1 MYYEGIYRE
10 VALSRGARTPK
21 AAPERVGAT
30 CSRGCFASAVAYLAF
45 SLFVLSSVYTLGAH
59 PQSVQ
64 RSCKLLHARE
74 HAHVCPMHEVAV
86 DRPAL
91 PSYLLHAVQRGDV
104 KKCRSW
110 LQRGGRVDAQ
120 CTELTGYSLLHV
132 AAVKERCQLVAE
144 LINRGAPVDLRS
156 DEGSTA
162 LMAAAE
168 QNTRGSAVVR
178 LLLEH
183 AANPNLAQQDGIT
196 ALMSAART
204 RHDAI
209 VTTLLENSARPDQ
222 RARNGA
228 TALMIAAVEGHC
240 CCVRALLAAQA
251 DPGLA
256 KDGSGRTALSFA
268 EERGHV
274 STIQLLRGKPGPTKT
289 PRARRQSP
297 DSLLVHDIV
306 LDSERTM
313 PRSSPSAVA
322 DASVVQST
330 QASEWAR
337 ADAAMAELLADEA
350 AQAQLAKPKKGKGK
364 KKPARAGPRDRTD
377 SAALAAMAAG
387 PAATELAAAELP
399 AAEAPAAEPT
409 TDRSNTGRAS
419 IQRGPAAGVV
429 ANADALCHHVDDA
442 RSSFDAP
449 EPADARPSKEGARV
463 KGGCACHPPA
473 APVKV
478 PHAFVCPLT
487 FEIMQDPVLLVGD
500 GQTYERAE
508 IERWLQTKQT
518 SPMTNAKL
526 TTTLIA
532 PNVALRGLIIEFREA
547 HSGVDLD
554 CLDV

>member
-1 MYYEGIYRE
+1 M
-10 VALSRGARTPK
+10 
-21 AAPERVGAT
+21 
-30 CSRGCFASAVAYLAF
+30 
-45 SLFVLSSVYTLGAH
+45 
-59 PQSVQ
+59 
-64 RSCKLLHARE
+64 
-74 HAHVCPMHEVAV
+74 CPMLDVAV

-120 CTELTGYSLLHV
+120 CKELTGYSLLHA
-132 AAVKERCQLVAE
+132 AAVHQRCQLVAE

-209 VTTLLENSARPDQ
+209 VTTLLENSAHPDQ

-256 KDGSGRTALSFA
+256 KDGGGRTALSFA

-289 PRARRQSP
+289 PRAP

-350 AQAQLAKPKKGKGK
+350 AQAQLAKPKKCKGK
-364 KKPARAGPRDRTD
+364 KKAARAGSDRTD
-377 SAALAAMAAG
+377 SAALAAIPAG
-387 PAATELAAAELP
+387 PAAAGPVATELAVPELP
-399 AAEAPAAEPT
+399 GAEAPAAEPAA
-409 TDRSNTGRAS
+409 DRSTGRAS

-449 EPADARPSKEGARV
+449 EPADVRPSKEDARV
-463 KGGCACHPPA
+463 QGGCACHPPA

-487 FEIMQDPVLLVGD
+487 FEIMHDPVLLVGD

-547 HSGVDLD
+547 HSDLDLD

>member
-1 MYYEGIYRE
+1 MW
-10 VALSRGARTPK
+10 
-21 AAPERVGAT
+21 
-30 CSRGCFASAVAYLAF
+30 
-45 SLFVLSSVYTLGAH
+45 
-59 PQSVQ
+59 
-64 RSCKLLHARE
+64 
-74 HAHVCPMHEVAV
+74 PMHEVAA
-86 DRPAL
+86 DRPEL

-168 QNTRGSAVVR
+168 QNTSGSAVVR
-178 LLLEH
+178 LLLEN

-306 LDSERTM
+306 VDSERTM

-322 DASVVQST
+322 DASVVPST

-350 AQAQLAKPKKGKGK
+350 AQAQLTKPKKCKGK
-364 KKPARAGPRDRTD
+364 KKAARAGSDRKD
-377 SAALAAMAAG
+377 SAALAAAG
-387 PAATELAAAELP
+387 PAATELAVAELP
-399 AAEAPAAEPT
+399 AAEAPAAEPAA
-409 TDRSNTGRAS
+409 DRSTGRAS
-419 IQRGPAAGVV
+419 IQRGPAAAGVV

-449 EPADARPSKEGARV
+449 ESADAHPSKEDARV

-487 FEIMQDPVLLVGD
+487 FEIMHDPVLLVGD

-532 PNVALRGLIIEFREA
+532 PNVALRGLIIEFRESHA
-547 HSGVDLD
+547 GLDLD

>member
-1 MYYEGIYRE
+1 MHD
-10 VALSRGARTPK
+10 V
-21 AAPERVGAT
+21 
-30 CSRGCFASAVAYLAF
+30 AVA
-45 SLFVLSSVYTLGAH
+45 
-59 PQSVQ
+59 
-64 RSCKLLHARE
+64 
-74 HAHVCPMHEVAV
+74 
-86 DRPAL
+86 RPVL

-120 CTELTGYSLLHV
+120 CKELTGYSLLHV

-162 LMAAAE
+162 LMVAAE

-256 KDGSGRTALSFA
+256 KDGGGRTALSFA

-297 DSLLVHDIV
+297 DSLLVHDSV

-313 PRSSPSAVA
+313 RSSPSVVA
-322 DASVVQST
+322 DASVVQSM

-350 AQAQLAKPKKGKGK
+350 TQEQLAKPKKCKGK
-364 KKPARAGPRDRTD
+364 KKAARAGSDRTD
-377 SAALAAMAAG
+377 SAALAAIPAGGAAAAG
-387 PAATELAAAELP
+387 PAATELAVAELP
-399 AAEAPAAEPT
+399 AAEAPAAELAA
-409 TDRSNTGRAS
+409 DRSTGRAS

-429 ANADALCHHVDDA
+429 ANADALCHHVDEA

-449 EPADARPSKEGARV
+449 EPADAREPAD
-463 KGGCACHPPA
+463 APPA
-473 APVKV
+473 ALVKV

-487 FEIMQDPVLLVGD
+487 FEIMHDPVLLVGD

-508 IERWLQTKQT
+508 IERWLQKKQT

-532 PNVALRGLIIEFREA
+532 PNVALRGLVIEFREA
-547 HSGVDLD
+547 HSGLDLD

>member
-1 MYYEGIYRE
+1 
-10 VALSRGARTPK
+10 
-21 AAPERVGAT
+21 
-30 CSRGCFASAVAYLAF
+30 
-45 SLFVLSSVYTLGAH
+45 
-59 PQSVQ
+59 
-64 RSCKLLHARE
+64 
-74 HAHVCPMHEVAV
+74 MHDVAV
-86 DRPAL
+86 DRPVL

-313 PRSSPSAVA
+313 PRSSPSVVA

-350 AQAQLAKPKKGKGK
+350 AQAQLAKPKKCKGK
-364 KKPARAGPRDRTD
+364 KKAARARSDRTD

-387 PAATELAAAELP
+387 PAATGLAAAELP

-409 TDRSNTGRAS
+409 ADRSRTGRAS

-449 EPADARPSKEGARV
+449 EPADAREPAD
-463 KGGCACHPPA
+463 APPA

-526 TTTLIA
+526 ATTLIA

-547 HSGVDLD
+547 HSGLDLD